1 MVSTV
6 GGGVHTV
13 TPSKGSTPTT
23 NIPAGVET
31 SVAYLTTSLPNGSQ
45 SVVTAVTLVTKA
57 NEVGATPSGSAGVG
71 TTSTGSSP
79 GLQTGDAA
87 MTRRWGREMLC
98 VVGGA
103 VVVAGML

>member
-6 GGGVHTV
+6 GGGAHTV

-23 NIPAGVET
+23 STPAAV
-31 SVAYLTTSLPNGSQ
+31 TTVVTYQSSTLPNGSPT
-45 SVVTAVTLVTKA
+45 VVTAVTVMTQENQA
-57 NEVGATPSGSAGVG
+57 GETPSGTAGVG

-87 MTRRWGREMLC
+87 MTRRWGKEMLC

>member
-6 GGGVHTV
+6 GGGARTV
-13 TPSKGSTPTT
+13 TPSKGSSPTT
-23 NIPAGVET
+23 SIPAGAKT
-31 SVAYLTTSLPNGSQ
+31 SVAYQTSTLANGSQ
-45 SVVTAVTLVTKA
+45 SVVTAVTIVGGENQA
-57 NEVGATPSGSAGVG
+57 GATPSGTAGVG

-87 MTRRWGREMLC
+87 MTRGWGREMLC

>member
-1 MVSTV
+1 M
-6 GGGVHTV
+6 
-13 TPSKGSTPTT
+13 
-23 NIPAGVET
+23 
-31 SVAYLTTSLPNGSQ
+31 
-45 SVVTAVTLVTKA
+45 
-57 NEVGATPSGSAGVG
+57 G

-87 MTRRWGREMLC
+87 MTRGWGKEMLC